1 VTPRQKGLLQLALSA
16 GLLILLLWLL
26 DAREIATHLA
36 RLDPWWALA
45 AVTALVFQIML
56 LAWRWRFTAL
66 RLGLQMRYRHAL
78 REYYLGVFLNQLL
91 PGGILGD
98 VSRAWRH
105 ARLSARTRGAVH
117 AVVLERVAVQSMMV
131 GIALASLAA
140 IPALRPAM
148 IAHWGW
154 ITAATLLAIGLAVW
168 LLRAALPAIR
178 TAIQEFRGDARR
190 AFLPLP
196 VLLVQA
202 LTAIFVIAANLVAYA
217 AAARALGADI
227 ALATL
232 LPLIAPVLLVM
243 MLPISVAGWGV
254 REGAAALLWTAS
266 GLAVAEGVAIA
277 VAFGLLFLL
286 AALPGAFGLID
297 HRETD
302 ARPESNPLSRR
313 VPDQTAHRH
322 RGRNG
327 DNAAEAPGPGGP
339 PDAAS
344 ATAGPNP
351 AASGPPSNADGA
363 AHQHPENARR

>member
-1 VTPRQKGLLQLALSA
+1 MTARQKGLIQLALSA
-16 GLLILLLWLL
+16 GLLTLLFWVI
-26 DAREIATHLA
+26 DAREIAAHLA

-45 AVTALVFQIML
+45 ALAVLVFQIVL
-56 LAWRWRFTAL
+56 LAWRWRFTAS
-66 RLGLQMRYRHAL
+66 RLGLEMSYGHAL

-105 ARLSARTRGAVH
+105 ARLTARTRRAVH
-117 AVVLERVAVQSMMV
+117 AVVLERVAVQSVML

-148 IAHWGW
+148 MTHWGW
-154 ITAATLLAIGLAVW
+154 IAAAAVLAIGLSVW
-168 LLRAALPAIR
+168 LLHTALPAIR
-178 TAIQEFRGDARR
+178 AAIQEFRGDARR

-196 VLLVQA
+196 VLLVQL
-202 LTAIFVIAANLVAYA
+202 LTAILVTAANLAAYA

-227 ALATL
+227 ALVTL

-286 AALPGAFGLID
+286 AALPGAFGLIG
-297 HRETD
+297 RRKTE
-302 ARPESNPLSRR
+302 ARPAPHPVRGR
-313 VPDQTAHRH
+313 VPDQTTHRH
-322 RGRNG
+322 REKSA
-327 DNAAEAPGPGGP
+327 DNAAEAPDPCGP
-339 PDAAS
+339 PGAAS
-344 ATAGPNP
+344 ATAAPNP
-351 AASGPPSNADGA
+351 ATSGPPSSADGP
-363 AHQHPENARR
+363 AHRHPGNARP

>member
-1 VTPRQKGLLQLALSA
+1 VTGRQKGLIQLALSV
-16 GLLILLLWLL
+16 GMLILLFSAF
-26 DAREIATHLA
+26 DAREIAAHLA

-45 AVTALVFQIML
+45 ALAALVFQIML
-56 LAWRWRFTAL
+56 LAWRWRFTAF
-66 RLGLQMRYRHAL
+66 RLGLQMSYRHAL

-105 ARLSARTRGAVH
+105 ARLTARTRRTVH
-117 AVVLERVAVQSMMV
+117 AVVLERVAVQSVMLV
-131 GIALASLAA
+131 IALASLAA
-140 IPALRPAM
+140 IPVLRPAM
-148 IAHWGW
+148 LAHWGW
-154 ITAATLLAIGLAVW
+154 AAAAAVLAIGLATW

-178 TAIQEFRGDARR
+178 KAIQEFRGDARR

-196 VLLVQA
+196 VLLMQL
-202 LTAIFVIAANLVAYA
+202 LTAILVTAANLAAYT

-227 ALATL
+227 PLATL

-266 GLAVAEGVAIA
+266 GLAVVEGVAIA

-286 AALPGAFGLID
+286 AALPGAFGLIGR
-297 HRETD
+297 RETE
-302 ARPESNPLSRR
+302 ARPESNRLSRR

-322 RGRNG
+322 PGRSG
-327 DNAAEAPGPGGP
+327 DNAAEAPVPGGP
-339 PDAAS
+339 PGPAS
-344 ATAGPNP
+344 ETAGPNP
-351 AASGPPSNADGA
+351 ATSEPPSGADGA
-363 AHQHPENARR
+363 AHRHPGNARP